1 VTFGSPFLLPKITC
15 LKNLFIFISNVCG
28 GVMTEYKLNCITCGN
43 EVFYLSKKGMLSAKN
58 KNTPCPHCRGKS
70 PRNINVGVTQW
81 SKQCPSCK
89 KTKYYSSKRNYTRAI
104 KTNSNCPK
112 CHPGPSKETI
122 TKIISTLKTKKYP
135 NRASN
140 SQLGKH
146 LTFYRKCPSCNKE
159 IGYFSQYSLDRANKQ
174 SSVCNS
180 CSCKIYKKS
189 WIYVIKDDHIK
200 KMAASKAGYDTYE
213 SYMNDLGARKK
224 YYAAVR
230 KITRQQDISILE
242 NYDKL
247 RGLCGVEGAYQLD
260 HIISV
265 SVGYEQ
271 SISPEILGS
280 ISNLQIIPWKDNLIK
295 SNK

>member
-1 VTFGSPFLLPKITC
+1 
-15 LKNLFIFISNVCG
+15 
-28 GVMTEYKLNCITCGN
+28 
-43 EVFYLSKKGMLSAKN
+43 
-58 KNTPCPHCRGKS
+58 
-70 PRNINVGVTQW
+70 
-81 SKQCPSCK
+81 
-89 KTKYYSSKRNYTRAI
+89 
-104 KTNSNCPK
+104 
-112 CHPGPSKETI
+112 
-122 TKIISTLKTKKYP
+122 
-135 NRASN
+135 
-140 SQLGKH
+140 
-146 LTFYRKCPSCNKE
+146 
-159 IGYFSQYSLDRANKQ
+159 
-174 SSVCNS
+174 
-180 CSCKIYKKS
+180 
-189 WIYVIKDDHIK
+189 
-200 KMAASKAGYDTYE
+200 MAASKAGYDTYE